1 MENFYEEKLISCVD
15 LDKRKKK
22 KKKKRQMRESIY
34 LSTIKRDRE
43 RERGGGNVDATEE
56 TIRFV
61 IIIRFS

>member
-15 LDKRKKK
+15 LDKKKRKKKKK

-43 RERGGGNVDATEE
+43 RERGGGEC
-56 TIRFV
+56 
-61 IIIRFS
+61 

>member
-43 RERGGGNVDATEE
+43 REGGNVDATEE

>member
-15 LDKRKKK
+15 LDKRKK

-43 RERGGGNVDATEE
+43 REGRGGMLTLPKKQ
-56 TIRFV
+56 FV
-61 IIIRFS
+61 SL

>member
-34 LSTIKRDRE
+34 LSTIKRDRV
-43 RERGGGNVDATEE
+43 REGRGGMLTLPKKQ
-56 TIRFV
+56 FV
-61 IIIRFS
+61 SL

>member
-34 LSTIKRDRE
+34 LSTIKQTE
-43 RERGGGNVDATEE
+43 RERGGGEC
-56 TIRFV
+56 
-61 IIIRFS
+61 